1 MATNILPPDIDEI
14 TGSEDWKTFTPDQ
27 RNALVDD
34 WAVQA
39 RNAQDWSPDELK
51 ALDESVDYF
60 RANALETFGE
70 QAKRIV
76 KEGAVGAVKSLA
88 ALPLAVPKLG
98 FQTGKLTG
106 YGQDPNVSSRE
117 LVEAAPEIAKM
128 GVAGEQTIQGL
139 DTLRRQYDPFTDT
152 DEEWEGEFDSL
163 RQDVLD
169 RKLPEDPDKLYDY
182 LKKKAFKI
190 AQQNAKFYGGEADD
204 YMPQEFQGGNDEEI
218 FKNYFNQAL
227 TGKRPEGFIEFRD
240 DTVPQQGLVTKNQSR
255 SLITSP
261 ENLGLLMK
269 FSATRNP
276 MYFEALKQR
285 LGRSRERQVSDAVM
299 EYIEDRRGE
308 GDFFDDAAQTIF
320 SVGGQFPEA
329 GKAMEEEVKALASS
343 PVDMASTVFSF
354 GLGKQAV
361 RQAVERNLLKSAG
374 SVAAGVGTEFL
385 EGALSGVADTS
396 IPDPKNIL
404 EQGLMEAV
412 GGGVIQGAGASV
424 AALREAANRS
434 AIPLDESTPVETVD
448 SAQPLLTPEEQV
460 EIVPLSP
467 EVEETLAQ
475 ADVVDQASSPLTA
488 EVLREEADALYQ
500 EETSPI
506 EEPVEPAVTEQALEE
521 GAVDLASMTQEE
533 YADYLAE
540 NGTPEG
546 VSMYD
551 ALTARPDQRGFTAA
565 QRVEA
570 YQKNKDASKA
580 FTQRMV
586 DLWEAL
592 RRTPIDGILARGA
605 DSGWTNFEVGQD
617 THQARTDRYKS
628 YATLRDPLALSQE
641 QAVGFLEALRDAGY
655 NGQVK
660 FPGMGTRALL
670 GFDNVVMHGA
680 SQQDAALGEQVARQ
694 FFGGDLTATQFGVD
708 RGGKSHSQSLAE
720 QTEAKRK
727 ANEGAKSNDPTGAG
741 TTSNASQAEVSQP
754 APQGTQPTGGA
765 KAATQARPV
774 NLSQQ
779 NPLLEADPVGRLASQ
794 IEQAE
799 AAEVD
804 PAEKSKLT
812 AFRDQLPAILDRYR
826 NLFEGVMFTR
836 LRSGGGVT
844 TGELTD
850 TLRIDPQ
857 RLLENIMAAPTTE
870 DSIVAFETMMDEE
883 FRHRVTL
890 ELDRTNPE
898 FKTDLQALW
907 DNLPEDVKTASAE
920 LYFKETGARYN
931 SDWQAKHEFFRQY
944 WQDADIRRLTEAS
957 LKEGGRF
964 EFLQRLLDSF
974 VKALRSL
981 REGADANLKPILDRL
996 IARAEQRANEIKSAS
1011 KTDTK
1016 PSTTQTFA
1024 PGLSQEQRAEFVKTV
1039 GEAARSVPE
1048 QSRWGD
1054 DKVFISDLY
1063 KEWSKSHPES
1073 TLEDF
1078 KEMLTEARGEVQLG
1092 RLDLVESL
1100 KPEQRQKMNESMIHY
1115 MDEQWSLL
1123 RIPTQKAAPSAETVE
1138 ERAAPVKKPVL
1149 REAPEGLTFP
1159 KIPTQQSTVKPTG
1172 PPKAPVPVQQEATQ
1186 EPEITSLKRAVV
1198 DAERVSRGAEAIPTP
1213 KRRGWS
1219 QADLEAEAQVK
1230 ANPKAGQELL
1240 AKLQANP
1247 RALSDTEN
1255 SLLLF
1260 YKVDVRNAIDN
1271 ASKAVNEAT
1280 SETDKADA
1288 QAVLDQL
1295 LNEYNNIDIFS
1306 RLAGTEAG
1314 RSLNARKME
1323 RELLKRD
1330 ISLASLLQQYR
1341 NAKGESLTET
1351 ERKEVEKNAESLQ
1364 KAQEKVDKAKAD
1376 KETQK
1381 SKPVE
1386 RQIAK
1391 DTLKQVRE
1399 ERASVKGGVKK
1410 RLAEK
1415 AKGAREWRKANPSP
1429 VAELGQADVPEA
1441 VEPVKQAALEAL
1453 EPPSRP
1459 VPKIT
1464 LKAPTAEQ
1472 QARMEMMD
1480 KARKSGPVR
1489 AIAKEAKPS
1498 KKVTVA
1504 ELRDSVRGTYPA
1516 LNKAAGSEV
1525 VDEYSEQAFAYEG
1538 DAMALA
1544 RTLGNFD
1551 VAVLDGPWN
1560 NFAKTIG
1567 LPHNEV
1573 FRHLS
1578 NLLNQVDSG
1587 TPRGVVAEDLDR
1599 VIARIPEFVKALRS
1613 LSKEQLDTL
1622 KSLGSTV
1629 DYKAAA
1635 DVYETVAPEVFNSF
1649 RDYILTEPE
1658 QGLSAPSSLTDSNMP
1673 PGAASMRGKSMS
1685 QTSKEVGKYKSQ
1697 AWEKAK
1703 VDATKGLKG
1712 SKLAKANKAISY
1724 LEKALDKYQH
1734 LFVKGVRL
1742 SDPSVG
1748 SDAEHIADGTPMW
1761 PGEYSGKTDL
1771 VIDIPNFLN
1780 AFAEKPNA
1788 KTIQTQVEEEI
1799 VHRGVMAV
1807 ISPEEAARLWE
1818 NLPKGIQE
1826 RVHRTYHFRNILSGN
1841 LAADLAPDLTE
1852 NQKSNY
1858 AHEFLRALISD
1869 KVFRGRVT
1877 ESVLSK
1883 DLPLARKVMLYLQ
1896 KYVER
1901 LREMLSTAPKAVQQE
1916 IRLYEDLVSRAL
1928 RDMQKGIPRL
1938 GGLRFSSK
1946 TPGAPSVAGNV
1957 FYRAGDADEVGIKPW
1972 SSWTRKKKTAEA
1984 YQDNPGFGGPVIRS
1998 ESLPSDLNIYELD
2011 RPSRRVFGDMAEAIG
2026 LDRETGEDWFDS
2038 GYQYP
2043 WEESS
2048 NARKAFEESEFD
2060 AIEYTDDFPAGA
2072 RTIVFTRPVSSSP
2085 VEEGLSAPSAINAHA
2100 EALATIGAE
2109 YIENGATTLPKYTK
2123 ELVKEFG
2130 ESVRPQAQMLFERS
2144 KEIREETQ
2152 KEIAAE
2158 EEAIKNSSDPAKVL
2172 EAGKKRLEDQPSDK
2186 VNKKLAADIYRAYIR
2201 SKPSMKPEDI
2211 VASVTK
2217 DIHGIYPNATE
2228 SDVRVALTDY
2238 GKAKWPSK
2246 DALKAREAEDRR
2258 IIRLIESIERTK
2270 RGDKPLKSGL
2280 QRSKPTARERELT
2293 KELKDLMRD
2302 NKVETTSEA
2311 QLTSSRKAI
2320 VNRLKNQIE
2329 ELNRI
2334 IEGKAKPG
2342 KDRQTVEYDQEIN
2355 DLIKERNDLKAYV
2368 DDLTGPSP
2376 SGKWNQQAQRA
2387 AKAMAEYYRRRIQQ
2401 NDLRSKVSPSFK
2413 ATEET
2418 DKLKQEALDA
2428 KAEFDTLRDA
2438 AGITQEEQLA
2448 LQKAALEKKVAE
2460 LEKQIQT
2467 GQNPP
2472 EGKKRAKFS
2481 ELEPLKQQLKSLRST
2496 IKLLEGKTPET
2507 ARAKAATKAIQ
2518 KSIDELQ
2525 RRIAQKD
2532 TSKPEKRT
2540 PVDNE
2545 ELRALR
2551 HERDFW
2557 KEIYDGVKE
2566 AENPRRLPE
2575 EIALDNLKRRIE
2587 KKRYEAE
2594 KGIKNQEYLAV
2605 PPVNPMFEQRVK
2617 TALFEQD
2624 QARKEWNN
2632 WLLERKLASRGK
2644 GAKALDFVGEM
2655 LNLSR
2660 GIMTSIDMSAVL
2672 RQGGFLV
2679 GADPRDLAKSFEP
2692 MIKAFFHEQAQF
2704 EAMEAIKNDPDY
2716 AASQRA
2722 QVFLSDMNDSDL
2734 SKIEEAFFSRWLKYV
2749 KGWKGA
2755 ALGAVIGGATFGPV
2769 GAIVGAGIGGS
2780 GAIQGSQR
2788 AYTTFL
2794 NVLRFTRFKAMKNAL
2809 EANGPELTLEEGRQL
2824 GKFINMATGRGS
2836 YGLSEKNAAN
2846 PLLSTIFF
2854 APRLVASRFNLL
2866 FGQPLYGGTMRT
2878 RKAIAKQYAGFLAS
2892 TTLALGLLALMRPPE
2907 DDDKKFIEF
2916 DPRSADF
2923 LKARFGNTRLDIF
2936 GGLLQVTVLLS
2947 RLFTG
2952 ETKTIAGNEVALRD
2966 TFRPLEYLRE
2976 KMGKELLGD
2985 KPRIGGGGLD
2995 VIGRFLRSKLSPIAG
3010 SLSNIMDGK
3019 DFNNEPTS
3027 VQKELEKMLVPMSAN
3042 SILEA
3047 MVDQGIPRGTALSI
3061 LAWFGAGL
3069 QTYEPK

>member
-98 FQTGKLTG
+98 LQTGKLTG

-128 GVAGEQTIQGL
+128 GVTGEQTVQGL

-299 EYIEDRRGE
+299 EDIEDRRGE

-329 GKAMEEEVKALASS
+329 GKTMEEEVKALASS

-434 AIPLDESTPVETVD
+434 AIPLDETAPVETVD

-475 ADVVDQASSPLTA
+475 ADVVEQASSPLTA

-586 DLWEAL
+586 DFWETL
-592 RRTPIDGILARGA
+592 RRTPIAGILARGA

-727 ANEGAKSNDPTGAG
+727 ANEGAKSNAPTGAG

-779 NPLLEADPVGRLASQ
+779 NSLLEADPVGRLASQ

-898 FKTDLQALW
+898 FKKDLQALW
-907 DNLPEDVKTASAE
+907 DNLSEDVKTASAE

-1063 KEWSKSHPES
+1063 KEWSKSHPEA

-1078 KEMLTEARGEVQLG
+1078 KDMLTEARGEVQLG

-1149 REAPEGLTFP
+1149 REVPEGLTFP

-1186 EPEITSLKRAVV
+1186 EPETTSLKRAVV

-1415 AKGAREWRKANPSP
+1415 ANGAREWRKANPSP

-1441 VEPVKQAALEAL
+1441 VEPFKQAALEAL

-1480 KARKSGPVR
+1480 KTRKSGPVR

-1504 ELRDSVRGTYPA
+1504 ELRDSVRGAYPA

-1599 VIARIPEFVKALRS
+1599 VVARIPEFVKALRS
-1613 LSKEQLDTL
+1613 LSADQLETL
-1622 KSLGSTV
+1622 KKLGSTV

-1635 DVYETVAPEVFNSF
+1635 DVYETVASKVFNSF
-1649 RDYILTEPE
+1649 RDYILTEPASLTE
-1658 QGLSAPSSLTDSNMP
+1658 DLVRIGSSMGKSARPWNGEKVFISELYKEWSKENPGVSREKFNQMLWENRMELPLSRLDLVEALNSDERSKFRESEISLFGGFETLHLVRIPFKEEGLSSPESTA
-1673 PGAASMRGKSMS
+1673 PGAAGMKGRSMS
-1685 QTSKEVGKYKSQ
+1685 RDSLVGGKYKSQ

-1724 LEKALDKYQH
+1724 LEKALDKYQN
-1734 LFVKGVRL
+1734 LFIKGVRL

-1748 SDAEHIADGTPMW
+1748 FDAEHIADGTPMW

-1771 VIDIPNFLN
+1771 VIDIPTFLR
-1780 AFAEKPNA
+1780 AFAEKPSS

-1818 NLPKGIQE
+1818 KLPKGIQE

-1938 GGLRFSSK
+1938 GGLRSSSK
-1946 TPGAPSVAGNV
+1946 TPGAGGLATGKL
-1957 FYRAGDADEVGIKPW
+1957 DAFTKAAD
-1972 SSWTRKKKTAEA
+1972 
-1984 YQDNPGFGGPVIRS
+1984 
-1998 ESLPSDLNIYELD
+1998 SDLE
-2011 RPSRRVFGDMAEAIG
+2011 AESF
-2026 LDRETGEDWFDS
+2026 LNS
-2038 GYQYP
+2038 
-2043 WEESS
+2043 
-2048 NARKAFEESEFD
+2048 
-2060 AIEYTDDFPAGA
+2060 
-2072 RTIVFTRPVSSSP
+2072 
-2085 VEEGLSAPSAINAHA
+2085 PSAINPHA

-2172 EAGKKRLEDQPSDK
+2172 EAGKQRLEGQPSDK
-2186 VNKKLAADIYRAYIR
+2186 VNKELVTDIYRAYIR

-2211 VASVTK
+2211 VSSVTK
-2217 DIHGIYPNATE
+2217 DIQGIYPNATE

-2238 GKAKWPSK
+2238 GKAKWPTK
-2246 DALKAREAEDRR
+2246 DALKAREAEDLVS
-2258 IIRLIESIERTK
+2258 IRLMESIDRVK
-2270 RGDKPLKSGL
+2270 RGLKPLKSGL
-2280 QRSKPTARERELT
+2280 QRAKPTAQARELN
-2293 KELKDLMRD
+2293 KELRDLMRE

-2376 SGKWNQQAQRA
+2376 SGKWNQQMQRA
-2387 AKAMAEYYRRRIQQ
+2387 ARHMAEYYRRRIQQ
-2401 NDLRSKVSPSFK
+2401 NDLRSKVSPSFE

-2418 DKLKQEALDA
+2418 ERLKQEALDA

-2496 IKLLEGKTPET
+2496 IKLLEGKTPE
-2507 ARAKAATKAIQ
+2507 AIRAKAATKAIQ

-2545 ELRALR
+2545 ELRSLR
-2551 HERDFW
+2551 QERDFW

-2679 GADPRDLAKSFEP
+2679 GADPRDLAKSFGP

-2722 QVFLSDMNDSDL
+2722 EVFLSDMNDSDL